1 MLWITFYPV
10 ASKRSIQR
18 PSREAAGLSAALKRQ
33 LRNPAVI
40 RRLNLRLLDALA
52 ALPGQRLQ
60 GVRIRPALLHLERG
74 HYTRGDGYGDHCHED
89 VQVEFPLSGRFS
101 FQVESRMYDVGPG
114 QALVI
119 APTRTHRWRC
129 EEAGFMIGATVL
141 VEDVEDSAA
150 VNRLRADAHLA
161 ARQVTPD
168 GGITRWC
175 ALLQA
180 LARPSMTPWALEETS
195 AYMAYWIVHVFRA
208 YAATTLGQ
216 PAMEGRAETREARLV
231 KMALSYIRS
240 NHARKIDAQEVAHHV
255 GLSVRHLNRLFRRER
270 EESIY
275 HAVLETRLKQA
286 YENLSSESP
295 PSVKA
300 VAYTCG
306 FSSPSHFSRTFLK
319 RFGRLPSAL
328 RQI

>member
-1 MLWITFYPV
+1 MQ
-10 ASKRSIQR
+10 SSN
-18 PSREAAGLSAALKRQ
+18 RESAGLPAALKQQ

-74 HYTRGDGYGDHCHED
+74 YYALGDGYGDHCHED
-89 VQVEFPLSGRFS
+89 VQIEFPLSGRFS
-101 FQVESRMYDVGPG
+101 FHVESRTHAVRPG

-119 APTRTHRWRC
+119 APTRMHRWRC

-141 VEDVEDSAA
+141 VEDADDSSA

-161 ARQVTPD
+161 ARLVAPD
-168 GGITRWC
+168 GGVTRWC
-175 ALLQA
+175 ELLQA
-180 LARPSMTPWALEETS
+180 LAPPRLSPWVVEETS

-208 YAATTLGQ
+208 YAGTALGQ
-216 PAMEGRAETREARLV
+216 PTLEGRPETREARLV
-231 KMALSYIRS
+231 KQALSYIRS

-286 YENLSSESP
+286 YDNLSAAAP

-328 RQI
+328 RQV